1 VTLSAPALAA
11 IGVDAGD
18 KAAAEAKDP
27 LMERSTYALHDTLRG
42 SFAAAGTERVRV
54 RGFSTRET
62 TVTFSHRLAG
72 ALRPISA
79 EPSDEEVS
87 K

>member
-27 LMERSTYALHDTLRG
+27 LMERSAYVLHDTLRG

-54 RGFSTRET
+54 RGFSTGET
-62 TVTFSHRLAG
+62 TVTHILTSVGRRVAPDLGRAIG
-72 ALRPISA
+72 
-79 EPSDEEVS
+79 
-87 K
+87 